1 MAHILIVDDD
11 NDFLSLVAA
20 NLVAQ
25 DHRLVTAK
33 SGLDALGLLAGQAP
47 EQSFDLIMLDI
58 ELPAIKGTDVC
69 RSYRDAS
76 GQSPVLMVGVSDDD
90 ELKASVL
97 DAGADDYMTK
107 PLDLAE
113 LSSRI
118 RALLRRPPTFAGLN
132 LKAGDLTIDARSLS
146 VRRGDMPIVLLP
158 KEYALLEFFMRHPN
172 QVFSTDLLINRLWP
186 ADESISPE
194 TIRTHIKNLRKK
206 LTMSPACKTG
216 SKLATVHGIGYK
228 FEP

>member
-76 GQSPVLMVGVSDDD
+76 GQSPV
-90 ELKASVL
+90 
-97 DAGADDYMTK
+97 
-107 PLDLAE
+107 
-113 LSSRI
+113 
-118 RALLRRPPTFAGLN
+118 
-132 LKAGDLTIDARSLS
+132 RS
-146 VRRGDMPIVLLP
+146 GKHQCP
-158 KEYALLEFFMRHPN
+158 
-172 QVFSTDLLINRLWP
+172 
-186 ADESISPE
+186 
-194 TIRTHIKNLRKK
+194 
-206 LTMSPACKTG
+206 
-216 SKLATVHGIGYK
+216 
-228 FEP
+228 